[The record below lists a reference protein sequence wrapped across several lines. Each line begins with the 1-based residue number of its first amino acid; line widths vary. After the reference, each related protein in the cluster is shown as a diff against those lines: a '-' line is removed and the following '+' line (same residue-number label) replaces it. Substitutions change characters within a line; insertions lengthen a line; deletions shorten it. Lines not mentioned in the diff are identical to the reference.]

1 MQALDEMLPDIDD
14 VENMM
19 MDNTRFDLP
28 ESQKYLDRKM
38 DEVIKN
44 KAGFT
49 LSQITE
55 LIKSRLSFFN
65 IFMLYED
72 IEMSKVK
79 INAEMNLQNEKL
91 EFLFRTLSKN

>member
-49 LSQITE
+49 LS
-55 LIKSRLSFFN
+55 
-65 IFMLYED
+65 
-72 IEMSKVK
+72 
-79 INAEMNLQNEKL
+79 
-91 EFLFRTLSKN
+91 